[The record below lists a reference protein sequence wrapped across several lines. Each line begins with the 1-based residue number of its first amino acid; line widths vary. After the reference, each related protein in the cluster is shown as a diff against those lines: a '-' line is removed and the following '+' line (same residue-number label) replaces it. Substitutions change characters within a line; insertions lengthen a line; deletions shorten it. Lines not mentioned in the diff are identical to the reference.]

1 MPLNSRHAG
10 ASNALTDAGVAGN
23 ACVSLARGNEGAV
36 SQGDISR
43 DPLRAQHQNGQGRAV
58 QVDPIKPKLKPPITK
73 RLKVE
78 CDILISTSTFKFK
91 LRSYNKE
98 KRSTRMSS
106 SMSDQE
112 KAEAALA
119 GGVIQNKLARR

>member
-1 MPLNSRHAG
+1 M
-10 ASNALTDAGVAGN
+10 
-23 ACVSLARGNEGAV
+23 
-36 SQGDISR
+36 
-43 DPLRAQHQNGQGRAV
+43 